1 MGKTFFFINSID
13 PTRTIT
19 IRQRF
24 VASMKS
30 RFVQLMKEIKDAIV
44 DLDVFAIADSN
55 RLMFNAAGLSARQF
69 NFPRSDQKIEAFIK
83 WLQGKNKEYILN
95 GKQTGIRIV
104 KDSLL
109 SSPTEARDSWMK
121 TYIDSA
127 YQQGIRRARQ
137 ELRKSGIEIDEGQ
150 LGGEPIQVAFNSMVH
165 ADRVGLIYTRAY
177 SSLQSITTE
186 MESAVSDVLA
196 MGMADG
202 KHPREIARLLEKTI
216 TGRGESLEIVDRLG
230 RKIDSLRRAEILAR
244 TETIRAHHSA
254 NIGEYRAAG
263 LMGIK
268 VQVEYLTAGDDRVC
282 SRCASLNGKIYTIDE
297 AENLI
302 PVHPQCRCVALP
314 YIPKDRIFPDF
325 SETGEQ
331 Q

>member
-1 MGKTFFFINSID
+1 
-13 PTRTIT
+13 
-19 IRQRF
+19 
-24 VASMKS
+24 
-30 RFVQLMKEIKDAIV
+30 
-44 DLDVFAIADSN
+44 
-55 RLMFNAAGLSARQF
+55 
-69 NFPRSDQKIEAFIK
+69 
-83 WLQGKNKEYILN
+83 
-95 GKQTGIRIV
+95 
-104 KDSLL
+104 
-109 SSPTEARDSWMK
+109 
-121 TYIDSA
+121 
-127 YQQGIRRARQ
+127 
-137 ELRKSGIEIDEGQ
+137 
-150 LGGEPIQVAFNSMVH
+150 MVH

-177 SSLQSITTE
+177 SSLKSITTE

-202 KHPREIARLLEKTI
+202 KHPLEIAKLLDKTI

-230 RKIDSLRRAEILAR
+230 RKIDSQRRAEILAR

-254 NIGEYRAAG
+254 NIGEYKAAG

-268 VQVEYLTAGDDRVC
+268 IQVEYLTAGDDRVC
-282 SRCASLNGKIYTIDE
+282 SRCAPLNGKIYSVDE

-325 SETGEQ
+325 QTGEQ